1 MWMWSAITAPGGGS
15 PAFPLVRAC
24 VEPPPESNRRPH
36 PYHSCGPAPNRS
48 VGAGRSDLSNREL
61 PPGAFRHRPVWHED
75 GTLAGQPERHAW
87 PCSIATVIVAAAVA
101 AAGVLVS
108 GSLAMDSA
116 GAYTLGPESGRLLVQ
131 TSRTGLGA
139 KAGHDLTIAVTRWRG
154 RAMVDTSDPASSS
167 VVVEFEVDSLE
178 VREGTG
184 GVKPL
189 TDADRAQITRTLGEV
204 LHTAQHPTITL
215 RSRQVEGSAAS
226 FTVDGELTVMGVTR
240 PVMVQG
246 RVTDGRVVG
255 GATVVRSRA
264 NGGSGPTRPSLA
276 PSSSATRSR
285 STSTSPLLRTVEGA
299 SALCLP
305 RSSNSVFAVQRRS

>member
-1 MWMWSAITAPGGGS
+1 MATPLARTPSLPFVWSRS
-15 PAFPLVRAC
+15 
-24 VEPPPESNRRPH
+24 
-36 PYHSCGPAPNRS
+36 YRS

-61 PPGAFRHRPVWHED
+61 PPGAVRHRPVWHGD

-108 GSLAMDSA
+108 GSLATMGSA
-116 GAYTLGPESGRLLVQ
+116 GAYRLGPEFGRLLVK
-131 TSRTGLGA
+131 TTRTGLGA
-139 KAGHDLTIAVTRWRG
+139 KAGHDLTIVVTRWRG
-154 RAMVDTSDPASSS
+154 RATVDTSDPASSS
-167 VVVEFEVDSLE
+167 VVVEVEVDSLE

-189 TDADRAQITRTLGEV
+189 TDADRAQITKTLGEV
-204 LHTAQHPTITL
+204 LHTAQHPTITF
-215 RSRQVEGSAAS
+215 RSRQVEGSAGS

-255 GATVVRSRA
+255 GATVVQSQW
-264 NGGSGPTRPSLA
+264 GIRPY
-276 PSSSATRSR
+276 SAFF
-285 STSTSPLLRTVEGA
+285 GA
-299 SALCLP
+299 LKLSDEVKIDFDIALT
-305 RSSNSVFAVQRRS
+305 AHG